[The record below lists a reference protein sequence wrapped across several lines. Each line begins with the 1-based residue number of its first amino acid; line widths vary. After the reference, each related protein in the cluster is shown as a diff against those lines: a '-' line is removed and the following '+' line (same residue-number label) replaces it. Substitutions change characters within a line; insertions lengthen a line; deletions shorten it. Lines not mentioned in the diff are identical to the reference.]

1 MSVPLLVSET
11 IGTRSVFSPI
21 GEVPFQRM
29 SRPVRLVRNISY
41 SVAANLIS
49 SLVGVAVILLVPKLI
64 GVEAYGYFQLFL
76 FFIGYVGFFHFG
88 WADGIILRYAGEHW
102 DQLNRARFSGQI
114 ILFLLFEI
122 SIWGAFCFA
131 SWLLCEEGDRLYV
144 LLCTGICAVLV
155 LTNTF
160 LRFIL
165 QATNRIRAFAFLTL
179 SERITYLLLVLFGLM
194 TGSRSYHFYVASYI
208 VAQVVSVV
216 AAVYFCRDL
225 LKERPERL
233 KSVFRETRLCLS
245 AGSKLMVAN
254 IASMLI
260 LGILRF
266 GIERTWG
273 VITFGK
279 VSLLLSSFS
288 FLFMFVSAVSTVLL
302 PSLRGESDDYVKAV
316 YFPLRCVLSWFLL
329 AAFVFVW
336 PAQELVKLW
345 LPDYADALDF
355 LPLLVPVCL
364 YECTVNLATGTYLKV
379 FRMEKDFLWGNSW
392 ALLVSVALM
401 VTFMVIWK
409 NLPLTLLSMT
419 LALAVRLWLL
429 EYRLTKRIEVSVKP
443 ILLTETLLC
452 LSYVMICTGIGGW
465 QGALGYVVIVV
476 MAAVVSWQW
485 YLRSVAGNIRRL
497 IGARAQ

>member
-1 MSVPLLVSET
+1 MTVPLSVSE
-11 IGTRSVFSPI
+11 IIVHVLFFSPI
-21 GEVPFQRM
+21 GEVLFQRM

-88 WADGIILRYAGEHW
+88 WADGIILRYAGERW
-102 DQLNRARFSGQI
+102 DHLNRPRFSGQI
-114 ILFLLFEI
+114 VLFLLFEI
-122 SIWGAFCFA
+122 SIWGTFCFA
-131 SWLLCEEGDRLYV
+131 SWLLSENEDRLYV

-155 LTNTF
+155 LTNSF

-179 SERITYLLLVLFGLM
+179 SERITYLLLVLFGLII
-194 TGSRSYHFYVASYI
+194 GSRSYHFYVASYI
-208 VAQVVSVV
+208 GAQLVSLVV
-216 AAVYFCRDL
+216 ASYLCRDL
-225 LKERPERL
+225 LKARPERL
-233 KSVFRETRLCLS
+233 KSAVRETQICLS

-279 VSLLLSSFS
+279 VSLLLSALS

-302 PSLRGESDDYVKAV
+302 PSLRGECDDYVKAV

-329 AAFVFVW
+329 VAFIFVW
-336 PAQELVKLW
+336 PAQALVKLW

-379 FRMEKDFLWGNSW
+379 FRMEKDFLWGNCW
-392 ALLVSVALM
+392 ALM
-401 VTFMVIWK
+401 VSVVLMVMFMGVWK
-409 NLPLTLLSMT
+409 NLPLALLSMT

-429 EYRLTKRIEVSVKP
+429 EYCLTKRMGVSVKP
-443 ILLTETLLC
+443 ILVTETLLC
-452 LSYVMICTGIGGW
+452 LSYVMICTGVGGW
-465 QGALGYVVIVV
+465 QGALGYTAVV
-476 MAAVVSWQW
+476 MMAAGISWQC
-485 YLRSVAGNIRRL
+485 YLRAVAGDIRRL
-497 IGARAQ
+497 VGAHD

>member
-1 MSVPLLVSET
+1 MGGGLFTSPAFSQCGDVLFQCMSS
-11 IGTRSVFSPI
+11 
-21 GEVPFQRM
+21 
-29 SRPVRLVRNISY
+29 PVRLVRNISY

-49 SLVGVAVILLVPKLI
+49 SLVGIAVILLVPKLI

-102 DQLNRARFSGQI
+102 DQLNRSRFSGQI
-114 ILFLLFEI
+114 VLFLLFEI
-122 SIWGAFCFA
+122 SIWGTFCFV
-131 SWLLCEEGDRLYV
+131 SWFLCEDGDRLYV
-144 LLCTGICAVLV
+144 LLSTGICAVLV
-155 LTNTF
+155 LANTF

-179 SERITYLLLVLFGLM
+179 SERITYLVLVLFGLVI
-194 TGSRSYHFYVASYI
+194 GARSYHFYVASYTG
-208 VAQVVSVV
+208 AQIVSVV
-216 AAVYFCRDL
+216 AAAYFCRVL
-225 LKERPERL
+225 LKERPERVKFAL
-233 KSVFRETRLCLS
+233 RETWLCLS

-273 VITFGK
+273 VIIFGK
-279 VSLLLSSFS
+279 VSLLLSAIS
-288 FLFMFVSAVSTVLL
+288 FLFTFVSAVSTVLL
-302 PSLRGESDDYVKAV
+302 PSLRGENDDYVKAV

-329 AAFVFVW
+329 AAFIFVW

-345 LPDYADALDF
+345 LPDYADALNF

-379 FRMEKDFLWGNSW
+379 FRMEKDFLWGNCW
-392 ALLVSVALM
+392 ALVVSVVLM
-401 VTFMVIWK
+401 VMFMGVWK
-409 NLPLTLLSMT
+409 NLPLALLSMT

-443 ILLTETLLC
+443 ILLTETLVC
-452 LSYVMICTGIGGW
+452 LSYVMVCTGVGGW
-465 QGALGYVVIVV
+465 QGALGYTAIVAIV
-476 MAAVVSWQW
+476 AGISWPW
-485 YLRSVAGNIRRL
+485 YLRAVAGNILRL
-497 IGARAQ
+497 VGVHT